1 MITTGSKAQVWHGSA
16 KHTPGGLTKA
26 HLMRTKHG
34 RIVSK
39 KQHAHGLK
47 MYRKMS
53 ARNKSIFKSNQDKVK
68 RKHSK
73 KSRRT
78 RLRSRK

>member
-1 MITTGSKAQVWHGSA
+1 MLTTGSKAQVWHASA
-16 KHTPGGLTKA
+16 KHTSGGLHKSD
-26 HLMRTKHG
+26 LMKTKHG

-47 MYRKMS
+47 MYRRMS
-53 ARNKSIFKSNQDKVK
+53 AKNKSIFKSNQSKII

-73 KSRRT
+73 KTKKRRT
-78 RLRSRK
+78 KRR